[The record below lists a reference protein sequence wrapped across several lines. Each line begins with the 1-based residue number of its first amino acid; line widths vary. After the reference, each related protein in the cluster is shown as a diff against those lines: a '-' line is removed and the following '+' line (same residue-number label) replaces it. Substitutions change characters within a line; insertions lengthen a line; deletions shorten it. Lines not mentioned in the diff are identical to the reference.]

1 MISRRPRRLVL
12 LTAALAA
19 VTLAVTTACGS
30 GGSSASTSAGKR
42 RSATVLLDWEP
53 NPDHLAL
60 YSAQDGGDYAAAG
73 LNVTLRSP
81 SDPSDPL
88 KLVSTGTV
96 DLGISYEPEVIIAGT
111 EKLDVVA
118 VAAIVPTALNS
129 IMAVGSAGITKPADL
144 AGATVGT
151 AGLRTDQAFLD
162 AIAKANHFD
171 SSAIHQVDVGAD
183 LLPAMIS
190 KKVQATLGGYR
201 NVEGVILTSRGL
213 APKIIPVTEA
223 GVPQYDELVV
233 VARRSR
239 LASDPAYA
247 TLVRDFLRAT
257 AAGNARALADPAK
270 ATEALSGAADGYDPK
285 LLPTMVQATVPL
297 LRNPAGFGRM
307 DVGAWTSFITWMHD
321 ENLIRTSVPAADVV
335 TNTYLPKP

>member
-1 MISRRPRRLVL
+1 MISPRSRRLAL
-12 LTAALAA
+12 IAAAITA
-19 VTLAVTTACGS
+19 VTLAATTACGS
-30 GGSSASTSAGKR
+30 GGSSGAKR

-60 YSAQDGGDYAAAG
+60 YSTQEGGDYTAAG

-111 EKLDVVA
+111 EKLDVIA
-118 VAAIVPTALNS
+118 VGALVPTALNS

-144 AGATVGT
+144 AGKSVGT
-151 AGLRTDQAFLD
+151 SGLRTDEAFLN

-171 SSAIHQVDVGAD
+171 GASIHRVDVGAD

-190 KKVQATLGGYR
+190 KKVDATLGSYR
-201 NVEGVILTSRGL
+201 NVEGVTLTDRGL

-223 GVPQYDELVV
+223 GVPQYDELVI

-257 AAGNARALADPAK
+257 AAGNARVLDDPAK
-270 ATEALSGAADGYDPK
+270 AGSALAGVADGYDSK
-285 LLPTMVQATVPL
+285 LLPKMVQATAPL

-307 DVGAWTSFITWMHD
+307 DVAEWTSFIAWMRK
-321 ENLIRTSVPAADVV
+321 ENLIRSTVPTGDVV
-335 TNTYLPKP
+335 TDQYLPKQ

>member
-1 MISRRPRRLVL
+1 MISPHSRRL
-12 LTAALAA
+12 TMTAAALAA
-19 VTLAVTTACGS
+19 VALAAVAACGS
-30 GGSSASTSAGKR
+30 DGSSGAKPRA
-42 RSATVLLDWEP
+42 ATVLLDWEP

-60 YSAQDGGDYAAAG
+60 YSALDGGDYRDAG

-96 DLGISYEPEVIIAGT
+96 DLGISYEPEVVIAGV

-118 VAAIVPTALNS
+118 VGALIPTALNS

-151 AGLRTDQAFLD
+151 SGLRTDDAFLD

-171 SSAIHQVDVGAD
+171 AASIHRVDVGAD

-190 KKVQATLGGYR
+190 KKVKATLGAYR
-201 NVEGVILTSRGL
+201 NVEGVTLADRGL
-213 APKIIPVTEA
+213 APKVIPVTDA

-239 LASDPAYA
+239 LAKDPAYA
-247 TLVRDFLRAT
+247 ALVRDFLRAT
-257 AAGNARALADPAK
+257 AAGNARALDDPAK
-270 ATEALSGAADGYDPK
+270 ATTTLTGVADGYDPK
-285 LLPTMVQATVPL
+285 LLPKMVQATAPL

-307 DVGAWTSFITWMHD
+307 DPGAWASFITWMHT
-321 ENLIRTSVPAADVV
+321 EGLIKATVPTADVV
-335 TNTYLPKP
+335 TNDYLPKP

>member
-1 MISRRPRRLVL
+1 MISPHSRRL
-12 LTAALAA
+12 TITAAALAA
-19 VTLAVTTACGS
+19 VALAAVAACGS
-30 GGSSASTSAGKR
+30 DGSSGAKPRA
-42 RSATVLLDWEP
+42 ATVLLDWEP

-60 YSAQDGGDYAAAG
+60 YSALDGGDYRDAG

-96 DLGISYEPEVIIAGT
+96 DLGISYEPEVVIAGV

-118 VAAIVPTALNS
+118 VGALIPTALNS

-151 AGLRTDQAFLD
+151 SGLRTDDAFLD
-162 AIAKANHFD
+162 AIAKANHFGAA
-171 SSAIHQVDVGAD
+171 SIHRVDVGAD

-190 KKVQATLGGYR
+190 KKVKATLGAYR
-201 NVEGVILTSRGL
+201 NVEGVTLADRGL
-213 APKIIPVTEA
+213 APKVIPVTEA

-239 LASDPAYA
+239 LAKDPAYA
-247 TLVRDFLRAT
+247 ALVRDFLRAT
-257 AAGNARALADPAK
+257 AAGNARALDDPAK
-270 ATEALSGAADGYDPK
+270 ATTTLTGVADGYDPK
-285 LLPTMVQATVPL
+285 LLPKMVEATAPL

-307 DVGAWTSFITWMHD
+307 DLGAWTSFITWMHT
-321 ENLIRTSVPAADVV
+321 EGLIKATVPTTDVV
-335 TNTYLPKP
+335 TNDYLTTAK

>member
-1 MISRRPRRLVL
+1 MITRHPRRLVL
-12 LTAALAA
+12 FAAALAA

-30 GGSSASTSAGKR
+30 GGSSGGDR
-42 RSATVLLDWEP
+42 RPATVLLDWEP

-60 YSAQDGGDYAAAG
+60 YSALDGGDYADAG

-96 DLGISYEPEVIIAGT
+96 DLGISYEPEVIIAGA

-118 VAAIVPTALNS
+118 VAALVPTALNS

-151 AGLRTDQAFLD
+151 SGLRTDQAFLA

-171 SSAIHQVDVGAD
+171 SASVHQVDVGAD

-190 KKVQATLGGYR
+190 KKVRATLGAYR
-201 NVEGVILTSRGL
+201 NVEGVTLASRGL
-213 APKIIPVTEA
+213 SPKIIPVTEA
-223 GVPQYDELVV
+223 GVPEYDELVV

-239 LASDPAYA
+239 LAKDPAYQ

-257 AAGNARALADPAK
+257 AAGNARVLADPAK
-270 ATEALSGAADGYDPK
+270 ATDALSGVADGYDPK
-285 LLPTMVQATVPL
+285 LLPTMVQATAPL
-297 LRNPAGFGRM
+297 LRNPDGFGRM
-307 DVGAWTSFITWMHD
+307 GIGAWTSFIGWMRT
-321 ENLIRTSVPAADVV
+321 ENLITTTVPAADVV
-335 TNTYLPKP
+335 TEAYLPKSTP

>member
-1 MISRRPRRLVL
+1 MIAPRSRR
-12 LTAALAA
+12 LTITAAALAA
-19 VTLAVTTACGS
+19 VTLAAVTACGS
-30 GGSSASTSAGKR
+30 GGSSGAER
-42 RSATVLLDWEP
+42 RAATVLLDWEP

-96 DLGISYEPEVIIAGT
+96 DLGISYEPEVVIAGV

-118 VAAIVPTALNS
+118 VGALIPTALNS

-151 AGLRTDQAFLD
+151 SGLRTDEAFLD

-171 SSAIHQVDVGAD
+171 GTSIHRVDVGAD

-190 KKVQATLGGYR
+190 KKVTATLGAYR
-201 NVEGVILTSRGL
+201 NVEGVTLADRGL
-213 APKIIPVTEA
+213 APKVIPVTEA
-223 GVPQYDELVV
+223 GVPQYDELVI

-239 LASDPAYA
+239 LAKDPAYA
-247 TLVRDFLRAT
+247 ALVRDFLRAT
-257 AAGNARALADPAK
+257 AAGNARALDDPAK
-270 ATEALSGAADGYDPK
+270 ATTTLTGVADGYDPK
-285 LLPTMVQATVPL
+285 LLPKMVEATAPL

-307 DVGAWTSFITWMHD
+307 DTGAWTSFIAWMRAED
-321 ENLIRTSVPAADVV
+321 LIKATVPTADVV
-335 TNTYLPKP
+335 TNAYLPKP

>member
-1 MISRRPRRLVL
+1 MISPRNRRLTL
-12 LTAALAA
+12 IAAAITA
-19 VTLAVTTACGS
+19 VTLAATTACGS
-30 GGSSASTSAGKR
+30 DGSTGAGP

-53 NPDHLAL
+53 NPDHLGL
-60 YSAQDGGDYAAAG
+60 YSALDGGDYTGAG

-96 DLGISYEPEVIIAGT
+96 DLGISYEPEVVIAGT
-111 EKLDVVA
+111 EKLDVTA
-118 VAAIVPTALNS
+118 VGALVPTALNS

-144 AGATVGT
+144 AGKTVGT
-151 AGLRTDQAFLD
+151 SGLRTDEAFLD

-171 SSAIHQVDVGAD
+171 PASIHRVDVSAD

-190 KKVQATLGGYR
+190 KKVDATLGAYR
-201 NVEGVILTSRGL
+201 NVEGITLTDRGL
-213 APKIIPVTEA
+213 APKVIPVTDA
-223 GVPQYDELVV
+223 GVPQYDELVI

-257 AAGNARALADPAK
+257 AAGTARALADPVK
-270 ATEALSGAADGYDPK
+270 ATNALSGAADGYDPK
-285 LLPTMVQATVPL
+285 VLPKMVAATVPL

-307 DVGAWTSFITWMHD
+307 DVADWTSFITWMRT
-321 ENLIRTSVPAADVV
+321 ENLIKTTVPTADVV
-335 TNTYLPKP
+335 TDAYLPKP